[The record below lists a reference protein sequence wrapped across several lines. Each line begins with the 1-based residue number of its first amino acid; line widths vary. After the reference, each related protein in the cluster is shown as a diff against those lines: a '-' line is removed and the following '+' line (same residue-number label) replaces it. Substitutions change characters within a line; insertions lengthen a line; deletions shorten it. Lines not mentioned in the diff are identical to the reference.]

1 MFNVMKTNFWKYAA
15 IFSIGLA
22 ALAACDKTKEP
33 EVVVP
38 VFPEKVTEKNVEAG
52 ETVEVSFNAN
62 VDWELSIPA
71 SEQNKYWLDDAG
83 IPASKVSGK
92 PGDQTVSV
100 VFSNDQYYDANVL
113 CEVTLKMGDQSQVI
127 AKFTRLAINR
137 TLDVYTAKIGEW
149 DFKNEFNT
157 EKAAS
162 IDLVTFEGNPVYGMP
177 VKVVANFNWNL
188 SLPAWCKGE
197 IVTEGAA
204 AESLSGKAGQ
214 EVEII
219 LAGNLTD
226 DVKNGASGVVK
237 FIDATDDTKTFEL
250 PVTLPAF
257 ADRVEFSEPA
267 SLEFSMSGESAMP
280 SISYV
285 LAMNGY
291 VVRALGFNGE
301 WHDTSYADWVKT
313 TIDYG
318 TEDGQPSDQAFS
330 QTAVSFSV
338 TENTGKARVADIFIF
353 PASMADVKVEEICDG
368 SSPTCAFLPK
378 YEKYYLG
385 RLTQAG
391 VALPY
396 LSEDNNPM
404 AGTETYKAS
413 LTTYTESQWWTSMV
427 GGLAVNNQYELTY
440 WDQSSELT
448 FNFDSPYASYKI
460 FDYDFNEVTGAALDT
475 FWMWFIEWSGYGK
488 VKMDPS
494 FFNNPNAAA
503 PESFIVFYDE
513 AGKALAGVCCK
524 YEAAP
529 SGGETST
536 PISVLAGSAEVA
548 VGVSGM
554 GLPDGFLNQ
563 IISGLGVGTAQTEML
578 IMASTAEVEF
588 TANFNISQIFVL
600 NTEGQMVTPAGFTC
614 YQSSYT
620 DFKVTAAAG
629 TECILLFMDM
639 NGNLPVV
646 AYYSF
651 Y

>member
-113 CEVTLKMGDQSQVI
+113 CEVTLKMGDQSMVI

-257 ADRVEFSEPA
+257 VDRIEFSEPA

-338 TENTGKARVADIFIF
+338 TENTGKSRVADIFIF
-353 PASMADVKVEEICDG
+353 PASMAGVTAEEICDFN
-368 SSPTCAFLPK
+368 SPTCAFLPQ

-391 VALPY
+391 KAAPY
-396 LSEDNNPM
+396 ISELNDM
-404 AGTETYKAS
+404 MSDAETYKAS
-413 LTTYTESQWWTSMV
+413 LTTYEASQWWASMV
-427 GGLAVNNQYELTY
+427 GGLSVTNQYELTY
-440 WDQSSELT
+440 WDQWSELT
-448 FNFDSPYASYKI
+448 LQFDAPFAEYKI
-460 FDYDFNEVTGAALDT
+460 FDFDFNEVTGAALDT
-475 FWMWFIEWSGYGK
+475 FWIGFTSWSDKGK
-488 VKMDPS
+488 VVMDPS
-494 FFNNPNAAA
+494 LFNNPYAAS

-513 AGKALAGVCCK
+513 SGKALAGICCK
-524 YEAAP
+524 YNAAP
-529 SGGETST
+529 TGGESSA
-536 PISVLAGSAEVA
+536 PISVKSGNAEA
-548 VGVSGM
+548 SVGVSGM

-578 IMASTAEVEF
+578 IMASESEVEF

-600 NTEGQMVTPAGFTC
+600 NGAGAMETPAGFTC

-620 DFKVTAAAG
+620 DFKVTAASG

-639 NGNLPVV
+639 DGNLPVV

>member
-391 VALPY
+391 KTAPY
-396 LSEDNNPM
+396 ISELNDM
-404 AGTETYKAS
+404 MSGVETYKAS
-413 LTTYTESQWWTSMV
+413 LTTYESSQWWASLV
-427 GGLAVNNQYELTY
+427 GGLSVTNQYELTY
-440 WDQSSELT
+440 WDQGSELT
-448 FNFDSPYASYKI
+448 LLFDSPFAEVKI
-460 FDYDFNEVTGAALDT
+460 FDYDFVEVSGADLDT
-475 FWMWFIEWSGYGK
+475 FWLWFTNWSDRGK
-488 VKMDPS
+488 VMMDPS
-494 FFNNPNAAA
+494 FFNNPNAPS

-513 AGKALAGVCCK
+513 AGKALAGICCK

-536 PISVLAGSAEVA
+536 PISVQAGSAEVA

-578 IMASTAEVEF
+578 IRASTAEVEF

-620 DFKVTAAAG
+620 DFKVTAASG

>member
-113 CEVTLKMGDQSQVI
+113 CEVTLKMGDQSMVI
-127 AKFTRLAINR
+127 AKFTRLAISR

-149 DFKNEFNT
+149 DFDDEFNT
-157 EKAAS
+157 TKAEA
-162 IDLVTFEGNPVYGMP
+162 IELTTFEGNPLYAMP
-177 VKVVANFNWNL
+177 VKVVANFDWNL

-197 IVTEGAA
+197 VVAEGAA

-214 EVEII
+214 AVELV
-219 LAGNLTD
+219 LAANLTAEIKD
-226 DVKNGASGVVK
+226 GASDFAK
-237 FIDATDDTKTFEL
+237 FIDAADNSKTIEIAL
-250 PVTLPAF
+250 SLPAF
-257 ADRVEFSEPA
+257 ADRLEVSEPA
-267 SLEFSMSGESAMP
+267 SLEFAADGSSERPA
-280 SISYV
+280 ISYV
-285 LAMNGY
+285 LGMEGF

-301 WHDTSYADWVKT
+301 WHDTSYADWVT
-313 TIDYG
+313 AEIENG
-318 TEDGQPSDQAFS
+318 NPESTEVLTLSAVYFS
-330 QTAVSFSV
+330 AA
-338 TENTGKARVADIFIF
+338 ENTGKERVADIFIF

-391 VALPY
+391 KAAPY
-396 LSEDNNPM
+396 ISELNDM
-404 AGTETYKAS
+404 MSGAETYKAS
-413 LTTYTESQWWTSMV
+413 LTTYESSQWWASLV
-427 GGLAVNNQYELTY
+427 GGLSVTNQYELTY
-440 WDQSSELT
+440 WDQASELT
-448 FNFDSPYASYKI
+448 LLFDSPFAEVKI
-460 FDYDFNEVTGAALDT
+460 FDYDFVEVSGADLDT
-475 FWMWFIEWSGYGK
+475 FWLWFTNWSDRGK
-488 VKMDPS
+488 VMMDPS
-494 FFNNPNAAA
+494 FFNNPNAAS

-513 AGKALAGVCCK
+513 AGKALAGICCK

>member
-22 ALAACDKTKEP
+22 ALAACNKTKEP

-113 CEVTLKMGDQSQVI
+113 CEVTLKMGDQSMVI

-149 DFKNEFNT
+149 DFDDEFNT
-157 EKAAS
+157 TKAEA
-162 IDLVTFEGNPVYGMP
+162 IELTTFEGNPLYAMP
-177 VKVVANFNWNL
+177 VKVVANFDWNL

-197 IVTEGAA
+197 VVAEGAA

-214 EVEII
+214 TVELV
-219 LAGNLTD
+219 LAANLTAEIKD
-226 DVKNGASGVVK
+226 GASDFAK
-237 FIDATDDTKTFEL
+237 FIDAADNSKTIEIAL
-250 PVTLPAF
+250 SLPAF
-257 ADRVEFSEPA
+257 ADRLEVSEPA
-267 SLEFSMSGESAMP
+267 SLEFAADGSSERPA
-280 SISYV
+280 ISYV
-285 LAMNGY
+285 LGMEGF

-301 WHDTSYADWVKT
+301 WHDTSYADWVT
-313 TIDYG
+313 AEIENG
-318 TEDGQPSDQAFS
+318 NPESTEVLTLSAVYFS
-330 QTAVSFSV
+330 AA
-338 TENTGKARVADIFIF
+338 ENTGKERVADIFIF

-391 VALPY
+391 KAAPY
-396 LSEDNNPM
+396 ISELNDM
-404 AGTETYKAS
+404 MSGAETYKAS
-413 LTTYTESQWWTSMV
+413 LTTYESSQWWASLV
-427 GGLAVNNQYELTY
+427 GGLSVTNQYELTY
-440 WDQSSELT
+440 WDQASELT
-448 FNFDSPYASYKI
+448 LLFDSPFAEVKI
-460 FDYDFNEVTGAALDT
+460 FDYDFVEVSGADLDT
-475 FWMWFIEWSGYGK
+475 FWLWFTNWSDRGK
-488 VKMDPS
+488 VMMDPS
-494 FFNNPNAAA
+494 FFNNPNAAS

-513 AGKALAGVCCK
+513 AGKALAGICCK

-536 PISVLAGSAEVA
+536 PISVKAGSAEVA

-563 IISGLGVGTAQTEML
+563 IISGLGVGTAQNEML

-620 DFKVTAAAG
+620 DFKVTAASA

>member
-368 SSPTCAFLPK
+368 SPPTCAFLPE

-391 VALPY
+391 KAAPY
-396 LSEDNNPM
+396 ISEYNDM
-404 AGTETYKAS
+404 MSGVETNKAT
-413 LTTYTESQWWTSMV
+413 LTTYEASQWWASMV

-440 WDQSSELT
+440 WDQSAELT

-475 FWMWFIEWSGYGK
+475 FWIWFTSWSDKGK
-488 VKMDPS
+488 VMMDPS
-494 FFNNPNAAA
+494 LFNNPYAES

-513 AGKALAGVCCK
+513 SGKALAGICCK
-524 YEAAP
+524 YTAA
-529 SGGETST
+529 STGGDSST
-536 PISVLAGSAEVA
+536 PISVKSGNAEA
-548 VGVSGM
+548 SVGLSGM
-554 GLPDGFLNQ
+554 GLPEGTLNQ

-620 DFKVTAAAG
+620 DFKVTAASG
-629 TECILLFMDM
+629 TECILLFMDID
-639 NGNLPVV
+639 GNLPVV

>member
-1 MFNVMKTNFWKYAA
+1 MFNVMKTNFWKCAA

-22 ALAACDKTKEP
+22 TLAACDKTKEP

-353 PASMADVKVEEICDG
+353 PASMADVKVEEICDS

-391 VALPY
+391 KTALY
-396 LSEDNNPM
+396 ISELNDM
-404 AGTETYKAS
+404 MSGAETYKAS
-413 LTTYTESQWWTSMV
+413 LTTYESSQWWASLV
-427 GGLAVNNQYELTY
+427 GGLSVTNQYELTY
-440 WDQSSELT
+440 WDQGSELT
-448 FNFDSPYASYKI
+448 LLFDSPFAEVKI
-460 FDYDFNEVTGAALDT
+460 FDYDFVEVSGADLDT
-475 FWMWFIEWSGYGK
+475 FWLWFTNWSDRGK
-488 VKMDPS
+488 VMMDPS
-494 FFNNPNAAA
+494 FFNNPNAAS

-513 AGKALAGVCCK
+513 AGKALAGICCK

-563 IISGLGVGTAQTEML
+563 KISGLGVGTAQTEML

-620 DFKVTAAAG
+620 DFKVTAASG

-639 NGNLPVV
+639 NGNIPVV

>member
-22 ALAACDKTKEP
+22 ALAACNKTKEP

-113 CEVTLKMGDQSQVI
+113 CEVTLKMGDQSMVI

-149 DFKNEFNT
+149 DFDDEFNT
-157 EKAAS
+157 TKAEA
-162 IDLVTFEGNPVYGMP
+162 IELTTFEGNPLYAMP
-177 VKVVANFNWNL
+177 VKVVANFDWNL

-197 IVTEGAA
+197 VVAEGAA

-214 EVEII
+214 TVELV
-219 LAGNLTD
+219 LAANLTAEIKD
-226 DVKNGASGVVK
+226 GASDFAK
-237 FIDATDDTKTFEL
+237 FIDAADNSKTIEIAL
-250 PVTLPAF
+250 SLPAF
-257 ADRVEFSEPA
+257 ADRLEVSEPA
-267 SLEFSMSGESAMP
+267 SLEFAADGSSERPA
-280 SISYV
+280 ISYV
-285 LAMNGY
+285 LGMEGF

-301 WHDTSYADWVKT
+301 WHDTSYADWVT
-313 TIDYG
+313 AEIENG
-318 TEDGQPSDQAFS
+318 NPESTEVLTLSAVYFS
-330 QTAVSFSV
+330 AA
-338 TENTGKARVADIFIF
+338 ENTGKERVADIFIF

-368 SSPTCAFLPK
+368 SSPTCAFLPE

-391 VALPY
+391 KTAPY
-396 LSEDNNPM
+396 ISELNDM
-404 AGTETYKAS
+404 MSGVETYKAS
-413 LTTYTESQWWTSMV
+413 LTTYESSQWWASLV
-427 GGLAVNNQYELTY
+427 GGLSVTNQYELTY
-440 WDQSSELT
+440 WDQGSELT
-448 FNFDSPYASYKI
+448 LLFDSPFAEVKI
-460 FDYDFNEVTGAALDT
+460 FDFDCVEVSGAALDT
-475 FWMWFIEWSGYGK
+475 FWLWFTNWSDKGK
-488 VKMDPS
+488 VMMDPS
-494 FFNNPNAAA
+494 LFNNPNAAS

-513 AGKALAGVCCK
+513 AGKALAGICCK

-536 PISVLAGSAEVA
+536 PISLKAGSAEVA

-600 NTEGQMVTPAGFTC
+600 NTEGQMVSPAGFTC

-620 DFKVTAAAG
+620 DFKVTAASG